1 MNTIIETKN
10 LKKIYRNNGVEVKAL
25 RGLNMSVYEAEFL
38 AIMGPSG
45 CGKSTLLYLLGR
57 LDRPTEGEVIVSEQQ
72 IHLLNESQRA
82 VLRRNIIGFVFQAYN
97 LIPNLTTAGN
107 IELPALLAGRSPMEA
122 RDRQRQLLQA
132 LGLEEKETL
141 FPAELSG
148 GEQQRVAIARALVNQ
163 PKVLLLDEPT
173 GNLDTRSGARV
184 MEILRNFHAQGQTIV
199 LVTHDPKVASNAK
212 RVAFMR
218 DGTIEDE
225 TLLTVPGNTEPI
237 LSHIVQLEL

>member
-1 MNTIIETKN
+1 MNPIIETKN
-10 LKKIYRNNGVEVKAL
+10 VQKIYRNNGVEVKAL
-25 RGLNMSVYEAEFL
+25 RGVNLSVAEAEFL

-45 CGKSTLLYLLGR
+45 CGKSTLLYLLGG
-57 LDRPTEGEVIVSEQQ
+57 LDQPTEGEVVVSEQK

-97 LIPNLTTAGN
+97 LIPNLTAAGN
-107 IELPALLAGRSPMEA
+107 IELPALLVGRSPKDA
-122 RDRQRQLLQA
+122 RDRRVQLLQA
-132 LGLEEKETL
+132 LGLQDKENL

-163 PKVLLLDEPT
+163 PNVLLLDEPT
-173 GNLDTRSGARV
+173 GNLDTRSGAMV

-218 DGTIEDE
+218 DGIIEDE
-225 TLLTVPGNTEPI
+225 TMLTAPGNTEPI
-237 LSHIVQLEL
+237 LSHLVQLEL

>member
-1 MNTIIETKN
+1 MNPIIETKN
-10 LKKIYRNNGVEVKAL
+10 VQKIYRNNGVEVKAL
-25 RGLNMSVYEAEFL
+25 RGVNLSVAEAEFL

-45 CGKSTLLYLLGR
+45 CGKSTLLYLLGG
-57 LDRPTEGEVIVSEQQ
+57 LDQPTEGEVVVSEQK

-97 LIPNLTTAGN
+97 LIPNLTAAGN
-107 IELPALLAGRSPMEA
+107 IELPALLVGRSPKDA
-122 RDRQRQLLQA
+122 RDRRVQLLQA
-132 LGLEEKETL
+132 LGLQDKENL

-163 PKVLLLDEPT
+163 PNVLLLDEPT
-173 GNLDTRSGARV
+173 GNLDTRSGAMV

-218 DGTIEDE
+218 DGIIEDE
-225 TLLTVPGNTEPI
+225 TMLTVPGNTEPI
-237 LSHIVQLEL
+237 LSHLVQLEL

>member
-1 MNTIIETKN
+1 
-10 LKKIYRNNGVEVKAL
+10 L
-25 RGLNMSVYEAEFL
+25 SVAEAEFL

-45 CGKSTLLYLLGR
+45 CGKSTLLYLLGG
-57 LDRPTEGEVIVSEQQ
+57 LDRPTEGEVVVNEQQ

-82 VLRRNIIGFVFQAYN
+82 VLRRNIIGFVFQSYN
-97 LIPNLTTAGN
+97 LIPNLTAADN
-107 IELPALLAGRSPMEA
+107 IELPSLLAGRSPKDA
-122 RDRQRQLLQA
+122 RDRRVQLLQA
-132 LGLEEKETL
+132 LGLQDKENL

-163 PKVLLLDEPT
+163 PNVLLLDEPT
-173 GNLDTRSGARV
+173 GNLDTCSGAMV

-218 DGTIEDE
+218 DGIIEDE
-225 TLLTVPGNTEPI
+225 TILTVPGNTEPI

>member
-1 MNTIIETKN
+1 MNPIIQTKN
-10 LKKIYRNNGVEVKAL
+10 LHKVFRNNGVEVKAL
-25 RGLNMSVYEAEFL
+25 RGVNLSVAEAEFL

-45 CGKSTLLYLLGR
+45 CGKSTLLYLLGG
-57 LDRPTEGEVIVSEQQ
+57 LDRPTEGEVVVSEQQ

-97 LIPNLTTAGN
+97 LIPNLTAAGN
-107 IELPALLAGRSPMEA
+107 IELPALLVGRSPKEA
-122 RDRQRQLLQA
+122 RDRRVQLLQA
-132 LGLEEKETL
+132 LGLQDKENL

-163 PKVLLLDEPT
+163 PNVLLLDEPT
-173 GNLDTRSGARV
+173 GNLDTRSGAMV

-218 DGTIEDE
+218 DGIIEDE
-225 TLLTVPGNTEPI
+225 TMLTAPGNTEPI
-237 LSHIVQLEL
+237 LSHLVQLEL

>member
-1 MNTIIETKN
+1 MNPIIETKN
-10 LKKIYRNNGVEVKAL
+10 LQKIYRTNGVEVKAL
-25 RGLNMSVYEAEFL
+25 RGVNLSVDETEFL
-38 AIMGPSG
+38 AVMGPSG
-45 CGKSTLLYLLGR
+45 CGKSTLLYLLAG
-57 LDRPTEGEVIVSEQQ
+57 LDRPSKGEVVVSEFQ
-72 IHLLNESQRA
+72 IHNLNESQRA

-107 IELPALLAGRSPMEA
+107 IELPALLAGRSPKDA
-122 RDRQRQLLQA
+122 RDRRKQLLQA
-132 LGLEEKETL
+132 LGLQEKETL

-173 GNLDTRSGARV
+173 GNLDTRTGVRV
-184 MEILRNFHAQGQTIV
+184 MEIIRNFHAQGQTIV

-218 DGTIEDE
+218 DGVIEDE
-225 TLLTVPGNTEPI
+225 TILTVPGNTEPI
-237 LSHIVQLEL
+237 LSHLVQLEL